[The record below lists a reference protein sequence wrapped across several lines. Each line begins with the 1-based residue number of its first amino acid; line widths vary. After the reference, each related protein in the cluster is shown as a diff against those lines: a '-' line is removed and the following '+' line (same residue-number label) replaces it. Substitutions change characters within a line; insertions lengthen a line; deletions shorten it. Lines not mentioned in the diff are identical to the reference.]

1 MGRNI
6 AHDLK
11 VPWSEYWKFLD
22 EFCDLSSDE
31 GLEKLEKYFS
41 DKRQS
46 EEISILQPSIEPEA
60 KSPLSD
66 LCSKLS
72 RLHLQSPDESGSDE
86 EQYFTPPSTPPA
98 LFYEIPPFYIF
109 G

>member
-31 GLEKLEKYFS
+31 GLEKLEEYLRE
-41 DKRQS
+41 KRQS
-46 EEISILQPSIEPEA
+46 IEMSSLQPDTDPTP
-60 KSPLSD
+60 KSPLSE
-66 LCSKLS
+66 LCTKLS
-72 RLHLQSPDESGSDE
+72 RLHIQSRDESEIE

-98 LFYEIPPFYIF
+98 QFYEIPNFYIF